1 MIILTILQVFWFSVA
16 LPIHLL
22 QAAALPRAHILL
34 NIPLIQSLL
43 LLTLDIW
50 AHIFGLLSR
59 ITSESLKLALL
70 ITKTFLVLI
79 TLASSIYPVTPA
91 YVRYIP
97 TFLRMERDITACWF
111 TVLMTMHYIGLS
123 SDGEVWRVMRYLRR
137 NYYGVLID
145 CAVACWGV
153 MWAVGTF
160 AEWAKVVL
168 YVAFVIPDVYQLDW
182 VGDREGRLEQRERFE
197 VWEWFVRVIQDWRVL
212 VDQAVSGGDGQ
223 NLRGAGADTLT
234 E

>member
-1 MIILTILQVFWFSVA
+1 
-16 LPIHLL
+16 
-22 QAAALPRAHILL
+22 
-34 NIPLIQSLL
+34 
-43 LLTLDIW
+43 
-50 AHIFGLLSR
+50 
-59 ITSESLKLALL
+59 
-70 ITKTFLVLI
+70 
-79 TLASSIYPVTPA
+79 
-91 YVRYIP
+91 
-97 TFLRMERDITACWF
+97 
-111 TVLMTMHYIGLS
+111 
-123 SDGEVWRVMRYLRR
+123 
-137 NYYGVLID
+137 VLID

-153 MWAVGTF
+153 MWAAGTF

-212 VDQAVSGGDGQ
+212 VEAQAVSGGDGQ